1 MHVTDVRPLPP
12 RPHAE
17 YYKKQAKA
25 LLKSLRA
32 SDPGALARVRA
43 FHPRPS
49 ALRGPETIGAGF
61 TLSDA
66 QLVVA
71 REHGFESWP
80 KLAAHIEAVR
90 RLDSSVA
97 AFESAVD
104 AIALGDAKAL
114 AELLR
119 ANPRVVR
126 GRSARAHHA
135 TLLHYTGAN
144 GVEDYRQRT
153 PANIVEIADLLLD
166 AGAEVDAVADMY
178 GHSATLSLA
187 AGSVHPQRMGVQIPL
202 MAALLERG
210 AVIDGPPGSTNPVLS
225 ALRNGRREAALFLA
239 ARGAKLTVESAAG
252 VGNAGLVQTY
262 LAEGQADSKQLEY
275 GFAWACEYGHVD
287 VAELLLA
294 HGVEINGLYLGQ
306 TGLHWAAIGARI
318 DVLKFLLDR
327 GASTEARNV
336 YGATPLGQA
345 QWSAA
350 HSDDPAVYDT
360 VIALLSQHP
369 SRGLP

>member
-1 MHVTDVRPLPP
+1 MHVTNVRPLPP

-25 LLKSLRA
+25 LLKSVRA
-32 SDPGALARVRA
+32 SEPSALARVRA
-43 FHPRPS
+43 FHPRIS
-49 ALRGPETIGAGF
+49 APHSPETIAVDL

-66 QLVVA
+66 QLVIA

-97 AFESAVD
+97 AFESAAD
-104 AIALGDAKAL
+104 AIALGDATTL

-119 ANPRVVR
+119 ANPHLVR
-126 GRSARAHHA
+126 ERSSRAHHA

-144 GVEDYRQRT
+144 GVEDYRQKT
-153 PANIVEIADLLLD
+153 PANIVEIAALLLD
-166 AGAEVDAVADMY
+166 AGAEIDAVADIY
-178 GHSATLSLA
+178 GQSATLSLA
-187 AGSVHPQRMGVQIPL
+187 ASSVHPHRMGVQVAL
-202 MAALLERG
+202 MTALLEGG
-210 AVIDGPPGSTNPVLS
+210 AAIDGPPGSANPVLS

-239 ARGAKLTVESAAG
+239 DRGATLDLESAAG
-252 VGNAGLVQTY
+252 VGRADLVQTY
-262 LAEGQADSKQLEY
+262 LTEGRAHQKKLEY

-287 VAELLLA
+287 VVELLLA
-294 HGVEINGLYLGQ
+294 HGVDINALYLGQ
-306 TGLHWAAIGARI
+306 SGLHWAAIGVQV
-318 DVLKFLLDR
+318 DLLKLLLTR
-327 GASTEARNV
+327 GASTETRNV

-350 HSDDPAVYDT
+350 HSDDPATYDA
-360 VIALLSQHP
+360 VIALLDS
-369 SRGLP
+369 